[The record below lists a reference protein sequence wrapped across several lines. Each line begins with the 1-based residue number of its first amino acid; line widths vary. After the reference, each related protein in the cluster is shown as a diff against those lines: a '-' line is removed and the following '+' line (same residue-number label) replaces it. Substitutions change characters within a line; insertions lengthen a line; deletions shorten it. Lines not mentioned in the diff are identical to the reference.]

1 MSFWFARLVYLEKLE
16 VGETNQNNKVLYAP
30 TYREGMNEMIFV
42 INQAI
47 KAFSCYAKF
56 SFYMKLHP
64 SIQLDAIELLR
75 NVSIWE
81 KHIFESFSEIGYLI
95 TDYSSVVFEYMHVK
109 EQPNILFFVQI

>member
-1 MSFWFARLVYLEKLE
+1 
-16 VGETNQNNKVLYAP
+16 
-30 TYREGMNEMIFV
+30 MNEMMLV

-47 KAFSCYAKF
+47 KAFSAMPNF
-56 SFYMKLHP
+56 HFYMKLHP
-64 SIQLDAIELLR
+64 SIQLDAIELPR

-109 EQPNILFFVQI
+109 EQPNILFLSRFRKIRIKS